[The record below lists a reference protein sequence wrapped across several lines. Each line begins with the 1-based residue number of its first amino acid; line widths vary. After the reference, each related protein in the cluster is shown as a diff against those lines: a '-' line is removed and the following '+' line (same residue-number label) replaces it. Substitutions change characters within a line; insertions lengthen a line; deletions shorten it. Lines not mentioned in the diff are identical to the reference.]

1 MSQVAK
7 CVPAKE
13 CSRNNWLPVFC
24 RSAAAAAA
32 IGHTLTVFTVCV
44 LYTVLHSRAVSVR
57 EVVVQAITL
66 DDVMVCIVCAHTPFR
81 EGKRENVELA
91 CLF

>member
-24 RSAAAAAA
+24 RSAAAA

-57 EVVVQAITL
+57 EVVVVQAITL